1 MLWSTLVFAG
11 LSVTTQARKQIP
23 HPTEVQPRLSYERCN
38 LAEGC
43 KRLEGNITIDVNW
56 RRVISN
62 QNPDRLCYR
71 NDTWDNK
78 ICKTPTRCQENCVVE
93 GVSDYDASF
102 GVKAFGADGE
112 GVSLRLVTNAPSLE
126 NPHQNATV
134 IGSRFYHVDRDG
146 KYLLWKLNGLEF
158 SFDVDVSELPCALNG
173 ALYFSEMSPNGGSAD
188 VMGTGRPSSFFG

>member
-1 MLWSTLVFAG
+1 MLGSNLVFAALAITAG
-11 LSVTTQARKQIP
+11 AGQQIP
-23 HPTEVQPRLSYERCN
+23 PLTEVQPRLTYEKCS

-43 KRLEGNITIDVNW
+43 KRLEANITIDASY
-56 RRVISN
+56 RRVVSV
-62 QNPDRLCYR
+62 QNPDQLCYR
-71 NDTWDNK
+71 NNSWDSQL
-78 ICKTPTRCQENCVVE
+78 CQDSKSCEENCVVE
-93 GVSDYDASF
+93 GVSDYNASF
-102 GVKAFGADGE
+102 GVKSFGADGE